1 MYFIAVDLCIEE
13 TPKTWREASESCN
26 LVISNTTLRVGVPI
40 TDIPAPTFR
49 SAQVHWIGATG
60 TFTPWFELAGCN
72 LYFYFPF
79 FKQWMPSSKL
89 SPVAQCHQLC
99 ENWRNTYKGF
109 GINKTHCFCDD
120 YEKAGFFK
128 NVNCKLQ
135 NIEKF
140 KNDLIGTGDK
150 HGYYAFALYRRV
162 RVSTEIDDLLGECLM
177 ETNEGNKSYPCDS
190 ADITQSTWVQ
200 RHQNN
205 IYNSSL
211 PRWSP
216 YVRRL
221 IINWRNGKNILLTSN
236 LIYILCIQYY
246 KNKLLYG

>member
-60 TFTPWFELAGCN
+60 TFTPWFELA
-72 LYFYFPF
+72 
-79 FKQWMPSSKL
+79 
-89 SPVAQCHQLC
+89 
-99 ENWRNTYKGF
+99 
-109 GINKTHCFCDD
+109 
-120 YEKAGFFK
+120 
-128 NVNCKLQ
+128 
-135 NIEKF
+135 
-140 KNDLIGTGDK
+140 
-150 HGYYAFALYRRV
+150 
-162 RVSTEIDDLLGECLM
+162 DDLLGECLM

-221 IINWRNGKNILLTSN
+221 IINWRN
-236 LIYILCIQYY
+236 
-246 KNKLLYG
+246 